1 VPIRVPTSV
10 AVTERLPAGAAA
22 ALLNRA
28 HTATDLVMFVDAAE
42 SDVYQAIDGERTVA
56 ELGGDVAF
64 IERLWRHDL
73 VVIDASRSK
82 SAV

>member
-1 VPIRVPTSV
+1 V

-22 ALLNRA
+22 ALINRA
-28 HTATDLVMFVDAAE
+28 HTATDLVMFVDAPE
-42 SDVYQAIDGERTVA
+42 RDLYLAIDGERTVA

-64 IERLWRHDL
+64 IERLWRHDH

-82 SAV
+82 ESA